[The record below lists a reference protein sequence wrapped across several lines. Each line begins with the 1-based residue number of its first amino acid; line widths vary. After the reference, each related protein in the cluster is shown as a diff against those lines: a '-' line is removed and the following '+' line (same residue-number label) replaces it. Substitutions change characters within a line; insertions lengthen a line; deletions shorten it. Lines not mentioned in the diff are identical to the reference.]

1 MIWAA
6 VLATSVGSYLL
17 KLGGLSVPGH
27 VLERPLVRRIA
38 ILMPIALLVA
48 LAAVQTFA
56 SGMSVVLDARAAGLA
71 FAVVALMLRA
81 NFLIVIF
88 GAAAVAAG
96 VRALS

>member
-6 VLATSVGSYLL
+6 VLVTSVGSYLQ

-27 VLERPLVRRIA
+27 VLEKPIVRRIA
-38 ILMPIALLVA
+38 TLMPIALLVA

-56 SGMSVVLDARAAGLA
+56 SGKSVVVDARAAGLA

-96 VRALS
+96 IRALF

>member
-27 VLERPLVRRIA
+27 VLEKPVVRRVAMLI
-38 ILMPIALLVA
+38 PIALLVA
-48 LAAVQTFA
+48 LTAVQTFA
-56 SGMSVVLDARAAGLA
+56 SGKSVVVDARAAGLA

-96 VRALS
+96 IRALG